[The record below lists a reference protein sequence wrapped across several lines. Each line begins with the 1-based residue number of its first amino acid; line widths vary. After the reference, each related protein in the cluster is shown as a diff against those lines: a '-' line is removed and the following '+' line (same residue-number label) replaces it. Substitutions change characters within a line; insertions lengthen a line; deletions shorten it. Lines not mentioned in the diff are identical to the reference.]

1 MFHTRVKAASRI
13 GPHHVDVIS
22 VIVGSLLG
30 KCAANRRSV
39 EGTRLCYR
47 HSHVHKDYLFWLFG
61 FFYSRSYC
69 SNLEPRKYTRRLK
82 KGEEIQ
88 EHYGYEFNTFTFR
101 SFDWIHKMF
110 YKKGKV
116 VLKKE
121 LEKYLTPLALAVW
134 CMSCGKHINGR
145 IELSTIFRT
154 EQDARKLIKMLN
166 NCFGLICDINK
177 RKKDLFV
184 VVISKESV
192 KLLQTIV
199 SPFILNMKYHP
210 VKR

>member
-1 MFHTRVKAASRI
+1 
-13 GPHHVDVIS
+13 
-22 VIVGSLLG
+22 
-30 KCAANRRSV
+30 
-39 EGTRLCYR
+39 
-47 HSHVHKDYLFWLFG
+47 
-61 FFYSRSYC
+61 
-69 SNLEPRKYTRRLK
+69 
-82 KGEEIQ
+82 
-88 EHYGYEFNTFTFR
+88 
-101 SFDWIHKMF
+101 
-110 YKKGKV
+110 
-116 VLKKE
+116 
-121 LEKYLTPLALAVW
+121 
-134 CMSCGKHINGR
+134 MSCGKHINGR